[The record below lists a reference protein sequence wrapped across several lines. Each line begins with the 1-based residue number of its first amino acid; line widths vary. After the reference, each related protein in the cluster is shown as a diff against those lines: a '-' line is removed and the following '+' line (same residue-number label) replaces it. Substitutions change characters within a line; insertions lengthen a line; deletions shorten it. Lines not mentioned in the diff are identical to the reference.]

1 MTNDNWHTLRVPPEA
16 YDAAKAQKVDND
28 RTWGEQVVRSN
39 DSREQTRIPCGCGS
53 YTVIYEGDQP
63 ESIDVVCPDCGN
75 HFGYGDSA
83 DTQDVDAQEIAASIR
98 RELGFDGNPENVA
111 DVDALAEAVAD
122 RIDTHSTVSL
132 EASEYSNIADEIQGR
147 LR

>member
-16 YDAAKAQKVDND
+16 YDAAKAQKEDND

-75 HFGYGDSA
+75 HFGYGDTA
-83 DTQDVDAQEIAASIR
+83 DTQDLDAVID
-98 RELGFDGNPENVA
+98 ELKTE
-111 DVDALAEAVAD
+111 LANAAVAPNPDENLD
-122 RIDTHSTVSL
+122 RIGEQLERIEAAVQTAEERTGRIESTL
-132 EASEYSNIADEIQGR
+132 EGLQR
-147 LR
+147 